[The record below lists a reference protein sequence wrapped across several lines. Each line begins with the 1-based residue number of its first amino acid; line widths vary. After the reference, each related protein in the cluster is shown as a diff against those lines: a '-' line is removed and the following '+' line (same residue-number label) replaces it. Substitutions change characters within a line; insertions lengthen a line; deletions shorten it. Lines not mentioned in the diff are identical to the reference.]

1 VLVSRYCDSQEGV
14 ERRAQGIVTD
24 LVDGG
29 YVLKE
34 KAGAATVTGSRSVN
48 RCVTRSV
55 RERTVGEILDLLVRA
70 DSTSVATR
78 SGQSLR

>member
-34 KAGAATVTGSRSVN
+34 KAGRHNRYRIEEHQPLRDPVGSR
-48 RCVTRSV
+48 
-55 RERTVGEILDLLVRA
+55 A
-70 DSTSVATR
+70 DRRRDPRPA
-78 SGQSLR
+78 GQG